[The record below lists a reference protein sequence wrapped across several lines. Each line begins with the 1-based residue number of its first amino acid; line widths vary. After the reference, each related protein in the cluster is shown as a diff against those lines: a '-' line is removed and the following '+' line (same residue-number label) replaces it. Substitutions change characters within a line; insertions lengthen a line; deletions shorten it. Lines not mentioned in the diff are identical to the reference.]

1 MARHIYALQKATS
14 SQKTPK
20 SGPKV
25 AASSHVYELSCSIEM
40 LCAAN
45 GLLWMV
51 KNFLE
56 RAVRSAMMKWAGKG
70 EAEMSPYY
78 LAAICRLVG
87 QFVSLYWGGGE
98 GGGGM
103 MVV

>member
-1 MARHIYALQKATS
+1 M
-14 SQKTPK
+14 
-20 SGPKV
+20 
-25 AASSHVYELSCSIEM
+25 EM

-78 LAAICRLVG
+78 MAAICRLVG
-87 QFVSLYWGGGE
+87 QFVFLYCWGSVRVWGNDGCVNE
-98 GGGGM
+98 
-103 MVV
+103 